1 MGVKLA
7 RALQN
12 NGYGYNNIP
21 MNIPFSQKDFV
32 KSQGARWN
40 FKDKTWELSGE
51 MEFETAKIAIRAICE
66 HMKCKPEEIGIDS
79 KILDMPAETKE
90 AREAAIKAAATVLF
104 THPEQVIC
112 FDTETTGFSKWDEI
126 LQMSIYGTNG
136 PIYNSYFK
144 PERRKTWRGA
154 EAVNHISPEMVAD
167 SPSFFEEK
175 KKLQE
180 IFNNAR
186 VIIGHNVDFDIKKIS
201 WNGLRVEN
209 AIILDTLELFKL
221 DKEAGSHK
229 LIDAITYYRP
239 DLLETFSAGAHD
251 SNTDT
256 WGTIEVFKA
265 QMEKYR
271 DLVKDSL
278 AAQKLEEFVSTKEE
292 IPSDEE
298 QETILSDETQEE
310 EFDVEFL

>member
-1 MGVKLA
+1 
-7 RALQN
+7 
-12 NGYGYNNIP
+12 
-21 MNIPFSQKDFV
+21 
-32 KSQGARWN
+32 
-40 FKDKTWELSGE
+40 
-51 MEFETAKIAIRAICE
+51 
-66 HMKCKPEEIGIDS
+66 MKCKPEEIGIDS

-90 AREAAIKAAATVLF
+90 AREAAIKAAATILF

-167 SPSFFEEK
+167 SPSFSEEK

-221 DKEAGSHK
+221 DKDAGSHK

-292 IPSDEE
+292 IPSDE
-298 QETILSDETQEE
+298 TQEE